1 VIVRVAVYAIA
12 LDEIRHVDRFLRT
25 CSGADVVVVA
35 DTGSI
40 DGTVEAMCR
49 GGACVYN
56 ITIRPW
62 RFDDARNA
70 ALALVPA
77 DIDVCVSLDLDEV
90 LSDGWRAALEAA
102 WTPETT
108 LGRYRHIAA
117 HLADG
122 SPAVEMSGSRIH
134 SRFGYRWRHLI
145 HEQPVADRLKHP
157 RETWLPGLELHHWP
171 DRGKDRRS
179 YLALMEAA
187 VAEAPDDPR
196 NAFLLGRDYVNLG
209 RWTDGETQLRRYL
222 ELAGTQFPVQRASA
236 WRRIARCRL
245 RLGDSDGALAALNEG
260 LSIVPDGRD
269 LWLDAGDLHAQ
280 RGDWPASYDSFR
292 RGLAIP
298 ITPGAVA
305 NDLRHAGGRPFYCAS
320 VAALE
325 IGRLPEA
332 LELAS
337 AAIAREPNQE
347 VYRRHLRELE
357 ERLVL

>member
-1 VIVRVAVYAIA
+1 MRVAVYAIA
-12 LDEIRHVDRFLRT
+12 LDEIRHVERFLRT

-35 DTGSI
+35 DTGSA
-40 DGTVEAMCR
+40 DGTAEALRR
-49 GGACVYN
+49 GGAQVFS

-70 ALALVPA
+70 ALALVPP

-108 LGRYRHIAA
+108 LGRYRHIAV

-134 SRFGYRWRHLI
+134 ARFGYRWRHLI
-145 HEQPVADRLKHP
+145 HEQPVPDRLRQP

-171 DRGKDRRS
+171 DRSKDRGS

-196 NAFLLGRDYVNLG
+196 DTFLLGRDYVNLG
-209 RWTDGETQLRRYL
+209 RWTDGETVLQRYL
-222 ELAGTQFPVQRASA
+222 QLAGTRHPAQRASA
-236 WRRIARCRL
+236 WRQIARCRHH
-245 RLGDSDGALAALNEG
+245 LGDRDGALAALNEG
-260 LSIVPDGRD
+260 LSIVPGMRD
-269 LWLDAGDLHAQ
+269 LWLDAGDLHAE
-280 RGDWPASYDSFR
+280 RGDWRASYDSFR

-305 NDLRHAGGRPFYCAS
+305 NDLHHAGGRPFHRAS
-320 VAALE
+320 LAALQ
-325 IGRLPEA
+325 IGWLPEA

-337 AAIAREPNQE
+337 AAITREPDQE
-347 VYRRHLRELE
+347 LYRRHLRELE

>member
-1 VIVRVAVYAIA
+1 MRVAVYAIA
-12 LDEIRHVDRFLRT
+12 LDEIRHVERFLRT
-25 CSGADVVVVA
+25 CSGADVIVVA
-35 DTGSI
+35 DTGST
-40 DGTVEAMCR
+40 DGTVEALRR
-49 GGACVYN
+49 GGARVYST
-56 ITIRPW
+56 TIRPW

-77 DIDVCVSLDLDEV
+77 DIDVCISLDLDEV
-90 LSDGWRAALEAA
+90 LSDGWRAALEAS

-134 SRFGYRWRHLI
+134 SRFGYRWRHMI

-179 YLALMEAA
+179 YLALLEAA

-196 NAFLLGRDYVNLG
+196 DTFLLGRDYVNLG
-209 RWTDGETQLRRYL
+209 RWTDGEALLRRYL
-222 ELAGTQFPVQRASA
+222 RLAGTQFPVQRASA
-236 WRRIARCRL
+236 WRRIARCRQQ
-245 RLGDSDGALAALNEG
+245 LGDSDGALNALNEG
-260 LSIVPDGRD
+260 LSISPEMRD
-269 LWLDAGDLHAQ
+269 LWLDAGDLHAE
-280 RGDWPASYDSFR
+280 RGDWRASYDSFR

-305 NDLRHAGGRPFYCAS
+305 NDLRHAGGRPFHRAS
-320 VAALE
+320 LAALQ
-325 IGRLPEA
+325 IGWLPEA

-337 AAIAREPNQE
+337 AAIAREPDEE
-347 VYRRHLRELE
+347 VYRRHLQELE